1 MKGVFGVEIGLL
13 PCRRCGRIDDDC
25 DCDCVE
31 VAFGIPS
38 DPSEPAVVADDDLA
52 EVIA

>member
-1 MKGVFGVEIGLL
+1 MKEVCGVEIDLL
-13 PCRRCGRIDDDC
+13 PCRRCGRIDD

-38 DPSEPAVVADDDLA
+38 DPSELAAAADDDLV
-52 EVIA
+52 EMIA